1 VQDRRPAEADRLR
14 LGRRAVESKDQ
25 LRLRAS
31 GSPPGGEEFVATVV
45 YAALF
50 YAATIV
56 LVGGLALRVWQ
67 YAATPA
73 PLRIPTTPA
82 PTTRGGVAL
91 RMAREVVLFQS
102 LFKSNKWIWLF
113 GWVFHVTL
121 AAVLLRHLRYFL
133 QPVPLVVALVQPF
146 GVLFGLIMVAAL
158 FFLFARRIV
167 VDRVRYISGAS
178 DYLMLG
184 LILAIG
190 LSGLTL
196 NLVART
202 DLVETKAFFLGLMLF
217 DWKPLPTDPALLV
230 HLALVAALMIVF
242 PFSKL
247 LHAPGVFFSPSRAQ
261 ADNTREKRH
270 ALPVR
275 LAAARRA

>member
-1 VQDRRPAEADRLR
+1 M
-14 LGRRAVESKDQ
+14 
-25 LRLRAS
+25 
-31 GSPPGGEEFVATVV
+31 ATVV

-56 LVGGLALRVWQ
+56 LVGGLGLRVWQ
-67 YAATPA
+67 YAGTPA

-91 RMAREVVLFQS
+91 RMAGEVVLFQS

-158 FFLFARRIV
+158 VFLFARRIV
-167 VDRVRYISGAS
+167 VDRVRYISRPS
-178 DYLMLG
+178 DYLMLA

-190 LSGLTL
+190 VSGLTL

-202 DLVETKAFFLGLMLF
+202 DIVETKAFFLGLMRF
-217 DWKPLPTDPALLV
+217 DWRPLPTDPALLV
-230 HLALVAALMIVF
+230 HLAFVATLMIVF

-247 LHAPGVFFSPSRAQ
+247 LHAPGVFFSPSRNQ

-275 LAAARRA
+275 LEAAARRG